1 VVCVDILQK
10 ALDKLVIY
18 SKEHKAESAISTQR
32 ADIGD
37 YSFDEAEYDYIVA
50 ASSLEHVKSE
60 SVLREVLDDMVNG
73 TKALGINLIYMN
85 TNIEEI
91 TISSEEER
99 QPLFEI
105 LISKDDMLAMLR
117 EAYQGWEELLV
128 DDQPLELKI
137 DRDNKPVMLKADHL
151 VFAAR
156 KS

>member
-1 VVCVDILQK
+1 VDILQK

-18 SKEHKAESAISTQR
+18 SKEHKVESAISTQR
-32 ADIGD
+32 ADIED
-37 YSFDEAEYDYIVA
+37 YSFDEVEYDYIVA

-117 EAYQGWEELLV
+117 EYQGWEELLV

-137 DRDNKPVMLKADHL
+137 DRDNKPAMLKADHL